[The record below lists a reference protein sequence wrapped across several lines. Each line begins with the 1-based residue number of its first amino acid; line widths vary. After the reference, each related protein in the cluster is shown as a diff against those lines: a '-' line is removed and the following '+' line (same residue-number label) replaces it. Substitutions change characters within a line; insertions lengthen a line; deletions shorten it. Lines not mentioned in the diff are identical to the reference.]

1 MVDNP
6 PHRQTRNRRSIL
18 IMIANLKARALA
30 LKTKYVTDDN
40 IAKVKDVSDKA
51 VQYAKDNP
59 SDIMVGLIT
68 LMVMDMDDSIDAIET
83 NTDISAYVDADAY
96 YRR

>member
-1 MVDNP
+1 
-6 PHRQTRNRRSIL
+6 
-18 IMIANLKARALA
+18 MIANLKARALA
-30 LKTKYVTDDN
+30 LKTKYVTDAN
-40 IAKVKDVSDKA
+40 IAKVKDASDKA

-59 SDIMVGLIT
+59 SDIMVGIIT
-68 LMVMDMDDSIDAIET
+68 LMVMDMDDSIDAIED

>member
-1 MVDNP
+1 
-6 PHRQTRNRRSIL
+6 
-18 IMIANLKARALA
+18 MIANLKARALA

-59 SDIMVGLIT
+59 SDIMVGIIT
-68 LMVMDMDDSIDAIET
+68 LMVMDMDDSIDAIEQS
-83 NTDISAYVDADAY
+83 TDISAFVDADTY

>member
-1 MVDNP
+1 
-6 PHRQTRNRRSIL
+6 
-18 IMIANLKARALA
+18 MIANLKARALA
-30 LKTKYVTDDN
+30 LKTKYVTEEN
-40 IAKVKDVSDKA
+40 IAKAKEVSDKA

-68 LMVMDMDDSIDAIET
+68 LMVMDMDDSIDAIEQS
-83 NTDISAYVDADAY
+83 TDISAFVDADAY

>member
-1 MVDNP
+1 
-6 PHRQTRNRRSIL
+6 
-18 IMIANLKARALA
+18 MIAKLKAKALA
-30 LKTKYVTDDN
+30 LKTKYVTDEN

-59 SDIMVGLIT
+59 SDIMVGIIT

-83 NTDISAYVDADAY
+83 NTDISAFVDADAY

>member
-1 MVDNP
+1 
-6 PHRQTRNRRSIL
+6 
-18 IMIANLKARALA
+18 MIANLKARALA

-59 SDIMVGLIT
+59 SDIMVGIIT